1 MIGIIVISVL
11 VAGAFIGLSA
21 WYWYDKDEKDVC
33 D

>member
-1 MIGIIVISVL
+1 MLVIIISVL

-21 WYWYDKDEKDVC
+21 WYWYNKDEKDVC

>member
-1 MIGIIVISVL
+1 MLVIVISVL
-11 VAGAFIGLSA
+11 VAGACIGLSA